1 MSGRKSSPLPRFL
14 QKNTRDR
21 SRSTTDSDSPTADT
35 PTVPSDATLP
45 PDPDP
50 APFGPPPAPPSA
62 VPLAR
67 SRTRSERPRSTAS
80 ELTHS
85 HSLYSSPSSSKL
97 SDLPTRISGWFNH
110 TFSASTTDLSLSNI
124 LSHSHSASAGSSPK
138 VRLPATFFTAMP
150 ARAVRYIFDTDSA
163 PDKSADPIWLLGIQH
178 PGYEHP
184 PHQPTT
190 TPSSPAGKKSSRNSD
205 SPHSIRSSNLS
216 LSSSSNSSFH
226 DLPEYQQLGANK
238 PGWPPAF
245 YADFTSRI
253 WLTYRSH
260 FPPIRDGRLADLACG
275 PLPKDFQLDS
285 QADTASIS
293 SPATAKPRAWP
304 WSSGEKGWTSDSGW
318 GCMLRTG
325 QSLLANSLI
334 HLHLGRGT
342 FYGTFYP
349 TSIVN

>member
-1 MSGRKSSPLPRFL
+1 MSGRKASPLPRFL

-21 SRSTTDSDSPTADT
+21 SRSTTDSDPDLQT
-35 PTVPSDATLP
+35 PPSDATL
-45 PDPDP
+45 DST
-50 APFGPPPAPPSA
+50 PFGP
-62 VPLAR
+62 PLAR
-67 SRTRSERPRSTAS
+67 SRTRTERPRSMAS

-110 TFSASTTDLSLSNI
+110 TFSSSTTDLSLSNI

-150 ARAVRYIFDTDSA
+150 ARAVRYIFDTDSS

-178 PGYEHP
+178 PGYDHP
-184 PHQPTT
+184 PPQLPNA
-190 TPSSPAGKKSSRNSD
+190 TPPSPAGKKSSRNSD
-205 SPHSIRSSNLS
+205 SPHSIRSNLS

-226 DLPEYQQLGANK
+226 DLPEYQQLGVNK

-260 FPPIRDGRLADLACG
+260 FPPIRDGRLADLTCG
-275 PLPKDFQLDS
+275 PLPKDLQLDS
-285 QADTASIS
+285 QADIASMS
-293 SPATAKPRAWP
+293 SPATAKQRSWP

-334 HLHLGRGT
+334 HLHLSRGT
-342 FYGTFYP
+342 FYHTLFN
-349 TSIVN
+349 VH